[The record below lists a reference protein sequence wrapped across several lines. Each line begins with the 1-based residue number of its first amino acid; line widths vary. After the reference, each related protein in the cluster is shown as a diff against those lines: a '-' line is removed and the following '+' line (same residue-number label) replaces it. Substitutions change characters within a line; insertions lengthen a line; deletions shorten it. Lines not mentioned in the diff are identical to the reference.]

1 MTPHSALET
10 PHSRIVIGGTIA
22 IDHVKTPEAEAQNL
36 LGGSAAYAALA
47 ASFFSQPVDLI
58 GIIGCDF
65 PQEHLDMLEGRGVT
79 LHGVERSENESF
91 TWSGEYHANM
101 NERTTHRVGLNV
113 LESWQVK
120 VPAAAAASPIV
131 VLANMSPDN
140 QLEMLAQCGAM
151 KKCGEGSAECGTPE
165 SSTPHSALETPHSNA
180 PRFVVADTMDLW
192 ISIANDRLHEVLP
205 HLDLF
210 VLNEGEAR
218 DLAGTTNLVKAGRIL
233 LEKGPRNVVVKLG
246 EFGAMLFSKKCGA
259 RSAERGIPESPTPHS
274 ALETP
279 HFSTAPHSA
288 LETPHFSTAPH
299 SALETPHFEVFRCSA
314 YPLETVADPTGAG
327 DTFLG
332 GMAGYLASLG
342 HPPYDSAALRQ
353 AIIHG
358 SILASFTCE
367 AFSTRRMESLL
378 PGELE
383 ARIQHFRTATH
394 W

>member
-1 MTPHSALET
+1 MSTASTSP
-10 PHSRIVIGGTIA
+10 RVIIGGTIA
-22 IDHVKTPEAEAQNL
+22 IDHVKTPEAEAANL

-47 ASFFSQPVDLI
+47 ASYFSRPVDLI
-58 GIIGCDF
+58 GIIGHDF
-65 PQEHLDMLEGRGVT
+65 PKEHLEMLESRGVSLT
-79 LHGVERSENESF
+79 GVERSESESF

-120 VPAAAAASPIV
+120 VPEEIAGAGIV

-140 QLEMLAQCGAM
+140 QLEMLSQCGATS
-151 KKCGEGSAECGTPE
+151 GSG
-165 SSTPHSALETPHSNA
+165 
-180 PRFVVADTMDLW
+180 RFVIADTMDLW
-192 ISIANDRLHEVLP
+192 IEIANARLLEVLP

-218 DLAGTTNLVKAGRIL
+218 DLAGTSNLVKAGRLL

-246 EFGAMLFSKKCGA
+246 EFGAMLF
-259 RSAERGIPESPTPHS
+259 
-274 ALETP
+274 LENG
-279 HFSTAPHSA
+279 
-288 LETPHFSTAPH
+288 EI
-299 SALETPHFEVFRCSA
+299 FRCSA

-332 GMAGYLASLG
+332 GMAGYLASKG
-342 HPPYDSAALRQ
+342 HAPYDSAALRQ
-353 AIIHG
+353 AVIHG

-367 AFSTRRMESLL
+367 AFSTRRIETLGAGDL
-378 PGELE
+378 D
-383 ARIQHFRTATH
+383 ARLDSFRAVTA

>member
-1 MTPHSALET
+1 MTPSSIPPSHS
-10 PHSRIVIGGTIA
+10 PRIVIGGTIA

-47 ASFFSQPVDLI
+47 ASFFSRPVDLI
-58 GIIGCDF
+58 GIIGHDF
-65 PQEHLDMLEGRGVT
+65 PKEHLEMLAARGVSLT
-79 LHGVERSENESF
+79 GVERSESESF

-113 LESWQVK
+113 LENWQVK
-120 VPAAAAASPIV
+120 VPAASAASPIV

-140 QLEMLAQCGAM
+140 QLEMLAQCGA
-151 KKCGEGSAECGTPE
+151 GSAVQ
-165 SSTPHSALETPHSNA
+165 
-180 PRFVVADTMDLW
+180 RFVIADTMDLW
-192 ISIANDRLHEVLP
+192 IEIANDRLHQVLP

-218 DLAGTTNLVKAGRIL
+218 DLAGTSNLVKAGRIL

-246 EFGAMLFSKKCGA
+246 EFGAMLFSA
-259 RSAERGIPESPTPHS
+259 SP
-274 ALETP
+274 
-279 HFSTAPHSA
+279 STLPSQPTTI
-288 LETPHFSTAPH
+288 EI
-299 SALETPHFEVFRCSA
+299 FRCSA

-332 GMAGYLASLG
+332 GMAGYLASQS
-342 HPPYDSAALRQ
+342 HPPYDTSMLRQ

-358 SILASFTCE
+358 SMLASFTCE
-367 AFSTRRMESLL
+367 AFSTRRMETLAA
-378 PGELE
+378 GELQ
-383 ARIQHFRTATH
+383 ARLQEFRAATH